1 MPISFDSSGATDA
14 SAALNAWIATVPDGS
29 TIVFRAGTTY
39 RLDDGIKL
47 VNRHHLTFIGN
58 GATLKANGTAGTHT
72 DTPFALWGLDTYITI
87 KGFTIVGNNPTG
99 LYSSGGGTGNSENLM
114 GVTIFGAKHV
124 EIANNTIRNTWGD
137 WVYVTSSETSDGTR
151 TLVRGRQH
159 P

>member
-1 MPISFDSSGATDA
+1 M
-14 SAALNAWIATVPDGS
+14 NAWIATVPDGS

-99 LYSSGGGTGNSENLM
+99 LYSAATGRALREP
-114 GVTIFGAKHV
+114 H
-124 EIANNTIRNTWGD
+124 
-137 WVYVTSSETSDGTR
+137 
-151 TLVRGRQH
+151 GRDDLRCQARRDRQQH
-159 P
+159 DPQHLG